1 MIGLRPI
8 TSPTKAAADGI
19 LPDFFAYL
27 SVYGAKKNTA
37 FVGKYLTDNF
47 KLTDHRG
54 DKEFSQ
60 WNKDY
65 KIYSKKIKKLK

>member
-1 MIGLRPI
+1 M
-8 TSPTKAAADGI
+8 
-19 LPDFFAYL
+19 
-27 SVYGAKKNTA
+27 YGAKKNTA

-65 KIYSKKIKKLK
+65 KIYSNKKIK